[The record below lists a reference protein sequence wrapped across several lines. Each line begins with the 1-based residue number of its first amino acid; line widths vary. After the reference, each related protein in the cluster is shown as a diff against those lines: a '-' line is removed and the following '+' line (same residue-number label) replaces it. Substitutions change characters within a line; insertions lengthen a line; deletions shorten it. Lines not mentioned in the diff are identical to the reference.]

1 MNPDVYIVDGIEW
14 YGVYKK
20 TILVKLCSG
29 TAVNADKLLNEAA
42 NQPLAS
48 HFHQF
53 FVIKEY

>member
-1 MNPDVYIVDGIEW
+1 MEW

-29 TAVNADKLLNEAA
+29 KAVNAEKLLNEAA